1 MTSLHDKVLTFMDQ
15 ANRPMAIN
23 EIHEG
28 IGKDNQKQAV
38 QKAIELLVASKKL
51 IEKIYVKQ
59 KIFVINQSNS
69 KISNEE
75 VRKQFNG

>member
-1 MTSLHDKVLTFMDQ
+1 MTSLHDKVLSFMDQ

-23 EIHEG
+23 EIHEKV
-28 IGKDNQKQAV
+28 GKENQKQAV

-51 IEKIYVKQ
+51 IEKTYVKQ

-75 VRKQFNG
+75 VSKLND

>member
-1 MTSLHDKVLTFMDQ
+1 MTSLHDKVLSFMDQ

-23 EIHEG
+23 EIHEKV
-28 IGKDNQKQAV
+28 GKDNQKQAV

-51 IEKIYVKQ
+51 IEKTYVKQ

-75 VRKQFNG
+75 VRKLND